1 MSSEPQHA
9 RGRHAR
15 PPSKAA
21 VAGERVLEAVLAE
34 HNRRKVVIAGAGTG
48 SALIAA
54 LAALLLVPGGG
65 TGTAGNASAH
75 GSARTAAPVA
85 AASPEAASAAPL
97 ADADEDPQAVGYLRQ
112 KDPEDKVVKHVQD
125 VRNSGSYLRIY
136 TDLPE
141 DDENSKSAISLC
153 EWAIDYLKTA
163 RGESDPRVFV
173 HAKKSDNG
181 NVVLA
186 NKDSAKDNC
195 RVGATR

>member
-9 RGRHAR
+9 RGRHAK

-34 HNRRKVVIAGAGTG
+34 HNRRKVVIAGGGTG
-48 SALIAA
+48 SALIVA
-54 LAALLLVPGGG
+54 LAALLLVPGG
-65 TGTAGNASAH
+65 TGTAGTASAH
-75 GSARTAAPVA
+75 GSVRTAAPVA
-85 AASPEAASAAPL
+85 AASPEAASAVPL
-97 ADADEDPQAVGYLRQ
+97 ADSDEDPQAVGYLKQ
-112 KDPEDKVVKHVQD
+112 KDPEDKVVKHVKD

-141 DDENSKSAISLC
+141 EDENSKSAISLC

-163 RGESDPRVFV
+163 RGESDPIVFV
-173 HAKKSDNG
+173 HAKKTDNG

-195 RVGATR
+195 KVGATR